1 MNAHLKTLAE
11 EALKLRPDER
21 EALVQ
26 VLIASVSE
34 EDGVEAAWATEI
46 ERRAAELECGAVQ
59 AIPLTDALDQIRSR
73 LK

>member
-1 MNAHLKTLAE
+1 MNAHLKKLTE
-11 EALKLRPDER
+11 ETLKLRPDER

-34 EDGVEAAWATEI
+34 EDGVEAAWVTEI
-46 ERRAAELECGAVQ
+46 EHRTAELESGAVQ
-59 AIPLTDALDQIRSR
+59 AIPLADALTQLHSR

>member
-1 MNAHLKTLAE
+1 MNTHLKTLAE
-11 EALKLRPDER
+11 EALKLRPEER

-34 EDGVEAAWATEI
+34 EDGVEAAWAAEI
-46 ERRAAELECGAVQ
+46 ERRAVELENGVVQ
-59 AIPLTDALDQIRSR
+59 TIPLTDALAQIRSR